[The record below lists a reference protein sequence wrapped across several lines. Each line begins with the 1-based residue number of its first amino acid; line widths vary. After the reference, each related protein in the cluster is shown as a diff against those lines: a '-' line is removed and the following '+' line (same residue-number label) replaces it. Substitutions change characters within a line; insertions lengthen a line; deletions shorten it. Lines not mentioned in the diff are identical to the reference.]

1 MALTDIRA
9 KIPVTRVAK
18 KHLKYTTFLY
28 RTKVHRNSFHIC
40 STLYFEKHRTIIPNK
55 EIRNRDCFD
64 LLSHLKALVLY
75 CSGITY
81 ISYIYGHTHV
91 MKQA

>member
-1 MALTDIRA
+1 MA

-18 KHLKYTTFLY
+18 NHLKYTTFRY
-28 RTKVHRNSFHIC
+28 KTKVHRNSFHIC
-40 STLYFEKHRTIIPNK
+40 STLYFKKHRKRFVTIIANR
-55 EIRNRDCFD
+55 EIRNKDCFD

-81 ISYIYGHTHV
+81 MSYIYGHTYV
-91 MKQA
+91 MKQT